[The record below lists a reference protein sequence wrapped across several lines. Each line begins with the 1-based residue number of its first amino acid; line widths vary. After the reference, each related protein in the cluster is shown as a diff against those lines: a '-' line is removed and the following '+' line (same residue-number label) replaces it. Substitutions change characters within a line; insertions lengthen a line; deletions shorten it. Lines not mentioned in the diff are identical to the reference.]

1 MFKKSFIL
9 FTCMGWQ
16 HGQKTRDKLLFW
28 FSLQSVC
35 GGPKKFYS
43 FHLDG
48 CTTCTKKKLE
58 FLFFFLIL

>member
-1 MFKKSFIL
+1 
-9 FTCMGWQ
+9 
-16 HGQKTRDKLLFW
+16 LFW